1 MRVSGFTSTG
11 SKRPEALF
19 GAESDELPLRMTRS
33 AGARVWDEERREYLD
48 FIMGLGAVALGYGH
62 PDVNAAALDALER
75 GGIGPLAPVEE
86 EQLGEEL
93 AAMLPALEEVRFLK
107 TGAEAVAAAVR
118 LARAFTGRDRVLGC
132 GYHGWLDWC
141 SRGAGV
147 PDSVSALYAELPFND
162 PERCGALIRQAGDR
176 LACVVVEPVV
186 EAAPN
191 AEWLRVIR
199 EETRRTG
206 AVLIFDEIK
215 TAFRVSLGGASA
227 RWGGEPDLIV
237 LGKAMANG
245 FPLAAVGGRREI
257 MRQVRNT
264 WISSTMATEFISFA
278 ASRATLRVARQTAL
292 PDRLATA
299 GGMLYAGLERLA
311 KAFPDRVA
319 SVGGIPEMCYLRFAD
334 DGRSE
339 QAARACARRGLL
351 FKRNAYNFVS
361 LAHTDSDIRE
371 ALSTL
376 EAVLRELA

>member
-11 SKRPEALF
+11 SKRPGALF
-19 GAESDELPLRMTRS
+19 GDGEQEGLPLRMTRS
-33 AGARVWDEERREYLD
+33 AGARVWDDDGREYLD

-62 PDVNAAALDALER
+62 PEVNAAAADALAR

-86 EQLGEEL
+86 ELLAEDL
-93 AAMLPALEEVRFLK
+93 AALMPALEEVRFLK

-141 SRGAGV
+141 ARGAGV
-147 PDSVSALYAELPFND
+147 PGPVSALYAELPFND
-162 PERCGALIRQAGDR
+162 PERCGALIRQAGDQ

-186 EAAPN
+186 EAAPKP
-191 AEWLRVIR
+191 EWLRVLR

-215 TAFRVSLGGASA
+215 TAFRVALGGAGA

-245 FPLAAVGGRREI
+245 FPLAAVGGRGEI
-257 MRQVRNT
+257 MGEVRNT
-264 WISSTMATEFISFA
+264 WISSTLATEFISFA
-278 ASRATLRVARQTAL
+278 AARATLGAVRRTAL
-292 PDRLATA
+292 PDRLAA
-299 GGMLYAGLERLA
+299 MGDRLYSGLERLSETH
-311 KAFPDRVA
+311 PDKVA
-319 SVGGIPEMCYLRFAD
+319 VGGIPEMCYLRFTD
-334 DGRSE
+334 DARSAR
-339 QAARACARRGLL
+339 AARAAARRGLL

-361 LAHTDSDIRE
+361 LAHTDTDIRS
-371 ALSTL
+371 ALETL
-376 EAVLRELA
+376 DDVLRETA